1 MAAYNYQVVAK
12 DGGAWVHNPAYALQ
26 LLHDS
31 VESLSERVD
40 FDAGDL
46 VRP

>member
-12 DGGAWVHNPAYALQ
+12 DGGAWVHNPGYTLQ

-31 VESLSERVD
+31 IESLAERVD
-40 FDAGDL
+40 IETGRL
-46 VRP
+46 KRP

>member
-12 DGGAWVHNPAYALQ
+12 DDGAWVHNPAYAIQ

-31 VESLSERVD
+31 IVSLAEQVD
-40 FDAGDL
+40 VDVAGL
-46 VRP
+46 TRP